1 MFSLPFLMFSLPL
14 TASTGAPFSTA
25 GQAYTLRKATDQ
37 MSAAGLGS
45 HCLDVYKESGPDVEN
60 GGCKKVCVVT
70 RNSNLAH
77 QLTQDAQVC

>member
-1 MFSLPFLMFSLPL
+1 
-14 TASTGAPFSTA
+14 
-25 GQAYTLRKATDQ
+25 